1 MLSGKIDA
9 LKKRVEGIT
18 KLEGEDLLPNEK
30 LLYDSFASWY
40 SEASTLIL
48 AGVALIIAF
57 LVVIYFLI
65 VGISSFVLFV
75 PAIMVFAA
83 LLMVWMS
90 AHSHYSVRYFITSE
104 RVLKRYGLM
113 SKHLDGVPYGKIQN
127 IEMHKKLGEKL
138 VDIGDIFIDVAGG
151 PGLELVLNNLP
162 DPEKPHKMIND
173 MMVSKRGGS

>member
-1 MLSGKIDA
+1 MARKVEA
-9 LKKRVEGIT
+9 LKKRVEDLT
-18 KLEGEDLLPNEK
+18 KLEGEDLLPSEK

-48 AGVALIIAF
+48 SGVALLIAF
-57 LVVIYFLI
+57 LVTLYFLI
-65 VGISSFVLFV
+65 AGISSFVLFV
-75 PAIMVFAA
+75 PAVMLFASI
-83 LLMVWMS
+83 LMVWMS

-104 RVLKRYGLM
+104 RILKRRGLL
-113 SKHLDGVPYGKIQN
+113 SKHLDGVPYDKIQN

-151 PGLELVLNNLP
+151 PGLELVLNNIP

-173 MMVSKRGGS
+173 MIVHGRGGS